1 LYIYLLFFTNKNLL
15 NLQRNTSPLT
25 SAHWNSNSMH
35 LLSKLITRGVLS
47 HLKARMISTVNQ
59 GKQAYFL
66 SLNNVGVNEPTC
78 EQQDSR
84 TKTFCACLNL
94 NDTRPLWYFSLILYF
109 KKYIFNI
116 FKLFWCADIKNNF
129 LKITKLFWCIFE

>member
-84 TKTFCACLNL
+84 TKTFFVLALIWTIL
-94 NDTRPLWYFSLILYF
+94 DGYDTFHWFCIL
-109 KKYIFNI
+109 KIYILKNI
-116 FKLFWCADIKNNF
+116 FLIFLNYFNVLISKIIF
-129 LKITKLFWCIFE
+129 LK